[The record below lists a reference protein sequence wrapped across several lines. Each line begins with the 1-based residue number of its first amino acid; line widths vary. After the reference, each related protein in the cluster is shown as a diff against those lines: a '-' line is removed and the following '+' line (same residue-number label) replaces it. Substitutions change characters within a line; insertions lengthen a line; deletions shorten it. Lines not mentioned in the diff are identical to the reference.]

1 MARRGKITIM
11 IKKASNNKSGTAKT
25 LRVWLVGGG
34 TGGHITPLLAVAE
47 VLQQHKNV
55 KITYIGEAKS
65 REEELARHEHI
76 PFQAI
81 MSGKLRRSW
90 DVVSICQ
97 NVRDLTRVWRGYWQA
112 RRLILKQRPDVIFSK
127 GGQVAPPV
135 CLAAK
140 HFSIPVI
147 IHESDANMGLANKFT
162 SRLATKVLTG
172 FPAVNYPNID
182 AQKIIPVGIPLRAE
196 FNIERKAK
204 KPDRPMILI
213 TGGIQGA
220 QSINRAVALILPLL
234 LAKYDV
240 MHVTGDASYDEFVK
254 IKSELPKEIRDN
266 YGVVPFTHN
275 MAELMREATIVLSRA
290 SGTTMFELATLA
302 KPMILIPLP
311 SAGSDHQRANARIF
325 VASGAAIML
334 EQSMITPEVLF
345 AMVDGLLSNGEEL
358 KKLQCNEIQF
368 ASGNSAKIVADLLL
382 KEANKV

>member
-47 VLQQHKNV
+47 VLRRHSDV

-90 DVVSICQ
+90 DVVSIYQ

-140 HFSIPVI
+140 HFNIPVI
-147 IHESDANMGLANKFT
+147 IHESDAAMGLANKFT
-162 SRLATKVLTG
+162 ARLATKVLTG

-182 AQKIIPVGIPLRAE
+182 AQKIIPVGIPLSAE
-196 FNIERKAK
+196 FNVERKTK

-254 IKSELPKEIRDN
+254 IKAELSRDLRDN
-266 YGVVPFTHN
+266 YGVIPFTHN

-290 SGTTMFELATLA
+290 SGTTMFELATLG

-325 VASGAAIML
+325 VGSGAAIML
-334 EQSMITPEVLF
+334 EQSTITPEILF
-345 AMVDGLLSNGEEL
+345 ATIDGLLSNAIEL
-358 KKLQCNEIQF
+358 ARLKQNVAQF
-368 ASGNSAKIVADLLL
+368 ACPAAAKVVADLLL
-382 KEANKV
+382 KEAN